1 METVMAYFETPRQ
14 TVTEEGPERETA
26 RGRVSEKEEK
36 CIKKSESADAD
47 RHGGGYIDG
56 NTSCADML
64 RESNTSSHQDLF
76 FLEIVTEI
84 LKKRILYIVVQH
96 ESSLFAK
103 IRCAANC
110 FQYLFLLFI

>member
-1 METVMAYFETPRQ
+1 MAYFETPRQ

-56 NTSCADML
+56 NTSCADTL

-84 LKKRILYIVVQH
+84 LKKRI
-96 ESSLFAK
+96 
-103 IRCAANC
+103 
-110 FQYLFLLFI
+110 